1 MDIACDDARAR
12 RVLEANFGALAR
24 PAGGAAEP
32 PGWAYVVRR
41 TGAGETF
48 SLSCRQE
55 PPLLLEGLDD
65 LLHALEQDLVVSLQ
79 HRRPEWLFLHAAV
92 LERGG
97 RGYLLAGDSGSGK
110 STTAWGL
117 LHHGLAYLSDELAP
131 IEPDSLQVHAYPH
144 ALCMKREPPP
154 AFALPPH
161 GVQRLGRTL
170 HVPVDRLPGGLGPD
184 RCTVA
189 AIILVDHDRSLAAPT
204 LRRLGP
210 AEAGARLYTAALNAL
225 AHPADGLDV
234 VLGIASR
241 VDCWRLETADL
252 ARSCALFLD
261 EVVGAA

>member
-1 MDIACDDARAR
+1 MAIACDDALAQD
-12 RVLEANFGALAR
+12 VLAANFGALAR
-24 PAGGAAEP
+24 PADRAAAP

-41 TGAGETF
+41 TGAGESF

-55 PPLLLEGLDD
+55 PPLLVDDLGD

-97 RGYLLAGDSGSGK
+97 RGYLLAGHSGSGK

-117 LHHGLAYLSDELAP
+117 LHGGLAYLSDELAP
-131 IEPDSLQVHAYPH
+131 IEPASLQVHAYPH
-144 ALCMKREPPP
+144 ALCMKRDPPT
-154 AFALPPH
+154 AFALPPD

-170 HVPVDRLPGGLGPD
+170 HVPVDRLPGGLGPA
-184 RCTVA
+184 RCTVE
-189 AIILVDHDRSLAAPT
+189 AIVFVHHERTLDAPT
-204 LRRLGP
+204 LRRIGP
-210 AEAGARLYTAALNAL
+210 AEAGARLYTATLNAL
-225 AHPADGLDV
+225 AHQHDGLDV

-241 VDCWRLETADL
+241 VRCYQLETADL
-252 ARSCALFLD
+252 ARSCELFLD

>member
-1 MDIACDDARAR
+1 VDIACDDAHAR
-12 RVLEANFGALAR
+12 QMLEANFAALAH
-24 PAGGAAEP
+24 PDGAAAAP
-32 PGWAYVVRR
+32 SGWAYVVRR

-48 SLSCRQE
+48 SLSCRLE
-55 PPLLLEGLDD
+55 PPRLLDGLDD

-97 RGYLLAGDSGSGK
+97 RAFLLAGDSGSGK

-131 IEPDSLQVHAYPH
+131 IEPDGLQVHAYPH
-144 ALCMKREPPP
+144 ALCLKREPPS
-154 AFALPPH
+154 AFALPPD

-170 HVPVDRLPGGLGPD
+170 HVPVDRLPGGLGPA

-189 AIILVDHDRSLAAPT
+189 AIVLVRHDRTLAAPV
-204 LRRLGP
+204 LRRLRP
-210 AEAGARLYTAALNAL
+210 AEAGARLYAATLNAL

-241 VDCWRLETADL
+241 VRCWQLETADL

-261 EVVGAA
+261 EVVGAG